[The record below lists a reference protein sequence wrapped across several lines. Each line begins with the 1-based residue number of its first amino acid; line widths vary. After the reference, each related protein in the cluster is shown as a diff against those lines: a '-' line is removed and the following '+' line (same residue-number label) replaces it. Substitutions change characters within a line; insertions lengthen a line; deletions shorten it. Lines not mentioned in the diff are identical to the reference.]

1 MRVSGP
7 SSTKILLPALLAM
20 ATLTL
25 QAQQTSQP
33 QAPASTPAPA
43 SQTTPPAATTPANP
57 APANSAP
64 TTGAPTPSDTSKPTT
79 GTATDGTNAPA
90 AATDAKDT
98 PAAQSTPA
106 NPPANAPAS
115 TQTNAPGYDNAKD
128 NKKDKK
134 NKKDKAAQDAK
145 DNQPTAEESAAA
157 QDTAIRARKNTA
169 PEPGPNG
176 VMPGVKKGSIDD
188 VSATGTR
195 DIGARGLGNW
205 YSTESEMKE
214 GKGISMEIEKSVKFI
229 NDPVVTEYVNR
240 IGQNIVKNSDA
251 KVPFTI
257 KVIDSDEINAM
268 ALPGGF
274 FYVNSGLILAADDEA
289 ELAGVM
295 SHEIA
300 HVAAHHAMREQTR
313 MNYAQMGTIPL
324 IFVGG
329 GLGYGLYEA
338 ASLAVPIT
346 FLQFSR
352 DFERQADFLGIEYM
366 YRAGYDPQALPSMFE
381 KIEHLEKTKPN
392 MIAKAFSDHPQ
403 TPDRILATQQEIA
416 HLLPPKDEYVITTS
430 EFDEV
435 KARLARIEN
444 KRKLRDGQNE
454 KKPSLRHASASP
466 NGNAQNDPNN
476 PNAQN
481 DPNNPNAQ
489 NGSDDD
495 RPTLHRRDN

>member
-1 MRVSGP
+1 
-7 SSTKILLPALLAM
+7 M

-33 QAPASTPAPA
+33 QAPASTTAPA
-43 SQTTPPAATTPANP
+43 SQTAPPDQTAPAGTTPATSAPTTADSTSGTAGGTAPDGTHAPAATT
-57 APANSAP
+57 
-64 TTGAPTPSDTSKPTT
+64 
-79 GTATDGTNAPA
+79 DGK
-90 AATDAKDT
+90 DASGKDA
-98 PAAQSTPA
+98 AAQSTPA
-106 NPPANAPAS
+106 NAPAATPAA
-115 TQTNAPGYDNAKD
+115 TQTNPPAYDNAKD
-128 NKKDKK
+128 NGKKDKNKDKK
-134 NKKDKAAQDAK
+134 NEK
-145 DNQPTAEESAAA
+145 DNQPTAEEMAAA

-169 PEPGPNG
+169 PQPGPNG
-176 VMPGVKKGSIDD
+176 VMPGVKQGSMDD

-195 DIGARGLGNW
+195 DIGGRGMGNW

-214 GKGISMEIEKSVKFI
+214 GKSISMQIEKSVKFI

-240 IGQNIVKNSDA
+240 VGQNIVKNSDA

-295 SHEIA
+295 AHEIS
-300 HVAAHHAMREQTR
+300 HVAAHHAMRQQTR
-313 MNYAQMGTIPL
+313 MNYAQFGTIPL
-324 IFVGG
+324 IFIGG

-352 DFERQADFLGIEYM
+352 DFERQADFLGIQYM

-381 KIEHLEKTKPN
+381 KIEHLQKTKPN

-430 EFDEV
+430 EFDDV

-454 KKPSLRHASASP
+454 KKPSLRRASTSPDANGQNGQTNP
-466 NGNAQNDPNN
+466 NG
-476 PNAQN
+476 
-481 DPNNPNAQ
+481 Q
-489 NGSDDD
+489 NGSEDD

>member
-1 MRVSGP
+1 MRISGP

-25 QAQQTSQP
+25 QGQ
-33 QAPASTPAPA
+33 
-43 SQTTPPAATTPANP
+43 QTTPQTAPTGAPAGTSAPSTPPALPPTQTTPA
-57 APANSAP
+57 
-64 TTGAPTPSDTSKPTT
+64 DTSGSPT
-79 GTATDGTNAPA
+79 
-90 AATDAKDT
+90 
-98 PAAQSTPA
+98 QSTPA
-106 NPPANAPAS
+106 ATPAG
-115 TQTNAPGYDNAKD
+115 TQTTATPCDSGKD
-128 NKKDKK
+128 NGKKKDKK
-134 NKKDKAAQDAK
+134 DKKKGKDDKDEAC
-145 DNQPTAEESAAA
+145 QPTQEEMAAA

-176 VMPGVKKGSIDD
+176 VMPGVKQGSIDD

-195 DIGARGLGNW
+195 EIGGRGLGNW

-214 GKGISMEIEKSVKFI
+214 GKGVSMEIEKSVKFI

-257 KVIDSDEINAM
+257 RVIDSDEINAM

-289 ELAGVM
+289 EVAGVM
-295 SHEIA
+295 AHEIA

-313 MNYAQMGTIPL
+313 LNYAQFGTIPL
-324 IFVGG
+324 IFHR
-329 GLGYGLYEA
+329 A
-338 ASLAVPIT
+338 AGWDTGSTKHRGWRCRSPSCS
-346 FLQFSR
+346 SR
-352 DFERQADFLGIEYM
+352 ATSSGRRIFWASSTCTS
-366 YRAGYDPQALPSMFE
+366 AGYDPQALPSMFE
-381 KIEHLEKTKPN
+381 KIEHLQKTKPN
-392 MIAKAFSDHPQ
+392 LIAKAFSDHPQ

-416 HLLPPKDEYVITTS
+416 HLLPPKDEYIITTS

-454 KKPSLRHASASP
+454 KKPSLRRASTSP
-466 NGNAQNDPNN
+466 DANGQNNPNDPNGK
-476 PNAQN
+476 
-481 DPNNPNAQ
+481 
-489 NGSDDD
+489 NGDDD

>member
-7 SSTKILLPALLAM
+7 SSTKIFLPALLAM

-33 QAPASTPAPA
+33 QVPASSTA
-43 SQTTPPAATTPANP
+43 PAATTPNANTP
-57 APANSAP
+57 AGQSAPA
-64 TTGAPTPSDTSKPTT
+64 TS
-79 GTATDGTNAPA
+79 TDQTSAPA
-90 AATDAKDT
+90 AQSA
-98 PAAQSTPA
+98 PGAQSTPA
-106 NPPANAPAS
+106 NTPAATQTTPPA
-115 TQTNAPGYDNAKD
+115 YDNAKD
-128 NKKDKK
+128 NGKKDKKDKK
-134 NKKDKAAQDAK
+134 NKDAKDNK
-145 DNQPTAEESAAA
+145 DNQPTPEEMQAA

-176 VMPGVKKGSIDD
+176 VMPGVKKGSVDD

-195 DIGARGLGNW
+195 DIGGRGLGNW

-214 GKGISMEIEKSVKFI
+214 GKSISMEIEKSVKFI

-295 SHEIA
+295 AHETA
-300 HVAAHHAMREQTR
+300 HVCAHHAAREMTR
-313 MNYAQMGTIPL
+313 MNYAQIGTIPL
-324 IFVGG
+324 IFIGG

-338 ASLAVPIT
+338 SSLAVPIT

-352 DFERQADFLGIEYM
+352 DFERQADFLGIQYM

-381 KIEHLEKTKPN
+381 KIEHLEKHKTG
-392 MIAKAFSDHPQ
+392 AVARAFSDHPQ
-403 TPDRILATQQEIA
+403 TPDRIARSQEEIA
-416 HLLPPKDEYVITTS
+416 KILPPRDEYLVTTS

-435 KARLARIEN
+435 KTRLARIEN
-444 KRKLRDGQNE
+444 KRKLTDKNNGQ
-454 KKPSLRHASASP
+454 KPTLRRVSNNP
-466 NGNAQNDPNN
+466 DPNN
-476 PNAQN
+476 PS
-481 DPNNPNAQ
+481 NP
-489 NGSDDD
+489 SSTTDD
-495 RPTLHRRDN
+495 RPTLHRR

>member
-1 MRVSGP
+1 MPAPAR
-7 SSTKILLPALLAM
+7 TKLFLPALLAM

-25 QAQQTSQP
+25 QAQTTTPPALPPTQTSP
-33 QAPASTPAPA
+33 TSTPE
-43 SQTTPPAATTPANP
+43 SGQTTPPTMPPVQAPSNP
-57 APANSAP
+57 SAG
-64 TTGAPTPSDTSKPTT
+64 TQPTPPPCE
-79 GTATDGTNAPA
+79 TDNG
-90 AATDAKDT
+90 K
-98 PAAQSTPA
+98 
-106 NPPANAPAS
+106 
-115 TQTNAPGYDNAKD
+115 K
-128 NKKDKK
+128 KKDKK
-134 NKKDKAAQDAK
+134 KDKEKDAAC
-145 DNQPTAEESAAA
+145 QPTAEEMAAA

-176 VMPGVKKGSIDD
+176 VMPGVKKGSVDD

-195 DIGARGLGNW
+195 DIGGRGLGNW
-205 YSTESEMKE
+205 YSTETEMKE
-214 GKGISMEIEKSVKFI
+214 GKGVSMEIEKSVKFI
-229 NDPVVTEYVNR
+229 TDPVVDEYVNR

-274 FYVNSGLILAADDEA
+274 FYVNSGLILAADNEA
-289 ELAGVM
+289 EVAGVM
-295 SHEIA
+295 AHEIA

-313 MNYAQMGTIPL
+313 MNYAQFGTIPL

-338 ASLAVPIT
+338 MGLAVPIT

-352 DFERQADFLGIEYM
+352 DFERQADFLGIQYM

-381 KIEHLEKTKPN
+381 KIEHLEKTKPS

-430 EFDEV
+430 EFDDV
-435 KARLARIEN
+435 KARLARLEN
-444 KRKLRDGQNE
+444 KRKLRDGQE
-454 KKPSLRHASASP
+454 KKSPSLRRASNSPDGQNP
-466 NGNAQNDPNN
+466 NGQN
-476 PNAQN
+476 PNG
-481 DPNNPNAQ
+481 Q
-489 NGSDDD
+489 NGQNGDDD

>member
-33 QAPASTPAPA
+33 QAPASSTAPATTAPTANTPAAQSAPA
-43 SQTTPPAATTPANP
+43 TGTPSNGTPANGTPATAPDQTSTPAAT
-57 APANSAP
+57 
-64 TTGAPTPSDTSKPTT
+64 G
-79 GTATDGTNAPA
+79 
-90 AATDAKDT
+90 KDT
-98 PAAQSTPA
+98 PAAQSAPGTQTPPANTPA
-106 NPPANAPAS
+106 ATQTNPPA
-115 TQTNAPGYDNAKD
+115 YDNAKG
-128 NKKDKK
+128 NAKKDKK
-134 NKKDKAAQDAK
+134 GKDDKDNK
-145 DNQPTAEESAAA
+145 DNQPTPEEMQAA

-176 VMPGVKKGSIDD
+176 VMPGVKKGSVDD
-188 VSATGTR
+188 VSASGTR
-195 DIGARGLGNW
+195 DIGGRGLGNW

-240 IGQNIVKNSDA
+240 IGQNIVKVSDA

-295 SHEIA
+295 AHEIS

-313 MNYAQMGTIPL
+313 LNYAQFGTIPL
-324 IFVGG
+324 IFIGG

-338 ASLAVPIT
+338 SGLAVPIT

-352 DFERQADFLGIEYM
+352 DFERQADFLGIQYM
-366 YRAGYDPQALPSMFE
+366 YKAGYDPQALPSMFE
-381 KIEHLEKTKPN
+381 KIEHLQKTKPN
-392 MIAKAFSDHPQ
+392 LISKAFSDHPQ
-403 TPDRILATQQEIA
+403 TPDRILATQQEIS

-430 EFDEV
+430 EFDDV

-454 KKPSLRHASASP
+454 KKPSLRRASTSP
-466 NGNAQNDPNN
+466 DANG
-476 PNAQN
+476 
-481 DPNNPNAQ
+481 Q
-489 NGSDDD
+489 NGQNGQTSSDDD

>member
-7 SSTKILLPALLAM
+7 SSTKIFLPALLAM

-33 QAPASTPAPA
+33 QVPASSTA
-43 SQTTPPAATTPANP
+43 PAATTPNANTP
-57 APANSAP
+57 AGQSAPATSTDQTSA
-64 TTGAPTPSDTSKPTT
+64 
-79 GTATDGTNAPA
+79 
-90 AATDAKDT
+90 

-106 NPPANAPAS
+106 TGTPAPAANGTNTPAAQSAPGAQSTPANTPAATQTTPPA
-115 TQTNAPGYDNAKD
+115 YDNAKD
-128 NKKDKK
+128 NGKKDKKDKK
-134 NKKDKAAQDAK
+134 NKDAKDNK
-145 DNQPTAEESAAA
+145 DNQPTPEEMQAA

-176 VMPGVKKGSIDD
+176 VMPGVKKGSVDD

-195 DIGARGLGNW
+195 DIGGRGLGNW

-214 GKGISMEIEKSVKFI
+214 GKSISMEIEKSVKFI

-295 SHEIA
+295 AHEIS

-324 IFVGG
+324 IFIGG

-338 ASLAVPIT
+338 SSLAVPIT

-352 DFERQADFLGIEYM
+352 DFERQADFLGIQYM

-416 HLLPPKDEYVITTS
+416 HLLPPKDEYIITTS
-430 EFDEV
+430 EFDDV

-454 KKPSLRHASASP
+454 KKPSLRRASSSP
-466 NGNAQNDPNN
+466 NANGQNGQNG
-476 PNAQN
+476 QN

>member
-7 SSTKILLPALLAM
+7 SSSKILLPALLAM
-20 ATLTL
+20 ATLAL

-33 QAPASTPAPA
+33 QAPAGSNAPA
-43 SQTTPPAATTPANP
+43 SSTDATPATTTPPATNPPATNP
-57 APANSAP
+57 
-64 TTGAPTPSDTSKPTT
+64 
-79 GTATDGTNAPA
+79 GTATPSATADGKDAPA
-90 AATDAKDT
+90 AASGSNA
-98 PAAQSTPA
+98 PAAAQSTPA
-106 NPPANAPAS
+106 NAPAATPPAA
-115 TQTNAPGYDNAKD
+115 QTNPPSPGYDNGK
-128 NKKDKK
+128 NSGKKDKK
-134 NKKDKAAQDAK
+134 DKKKDDK
-145 DNQPTAEESAAA
+145 DNQPTAAEMSAA

-176 VMPGVKKGSIDD
+176 VMPGVKQGSVDD

-195 DIGARGLGNW
+195 DIGGRGLGNW
-205 YSTESEMKE
+205 YSTEAEMKE

-257 KVIDSDEINAM
+257 RVIDSDEINAM

-295 SHEIA
+295 AHEIS

-313 MNYAQMGTIPL
+313 LNYAQLGTIPL

-338 ASLAVPIT
+338 SSLAIPIT

-352 DFERQADFLGIEYM
+352 DFERQADFLGIQYM

-381 KIEHLEKTKPN
+381 KIEHLQKTKPN

-454 KKPSLRHASASP
+454 KKPSLRRASTSP
-466 NGNAQNDPNN
+466 NANG
-476 PNAQN
+476 QN

>member
-7 SSTKILLPALLAM
+7 SSTKIFLPALLAM
-20 ATLTL
+20 ATVTL
-25 QAQQTSQP
+25 QAQQPSQP
-33 QAPASTPAPA
+33 QAPASTTAPA
-43 SQTTPPAATTPANP
+43 SQTAPPAATPPATS
-57 APANSAP
+57 APAA
-64 TTGAPTPSDTSKPTT
+64 GAPTPSDTSKPTT
-79 GTATDGTNAPA
+79 GNATDGSNAPA
-90 AATDAKDT
+90 ATTDAKDT
-98 PAAQSTPA
+98 PGAAQSTPA

-115 TQTNAPGYDNAKD
+115 TQTNPPAYDNAKD
-128 NKKDKK
+128 NGKKDKK
-134 NKKDKAAQDAK
+134 DKKDKDAQDAK
-145 DNQPTAEESAAA
+145 DNQPTAEETAAA

-169 PEPGPNG
+169 PEPLPNG
-176 VMPGVKKGSIDD
+176 VMPGVKKGSIED

-195 DIGARGLGNW
+195 DIGGRGIGNW

-214 GKGISMEIEKSVKFI
+214 GKGISMEIERSVKFI
-229 NDPVVTEYVNR
+229 NDPMVTEYVNR

-257 KVIDSDEINAM
+257 RVIDSDEINAM

-295 SHEIA
+295 AHEIA
-300 HVAAHHAMREQTR
+300 HVAAHHAMRQQTR
-313 MNYAQMGTIPL
+313 MNYAQFGTIPL

-430 EFDEV
+430 EFDDV
-435 KARLARIEN
+435 KSRLARIEN
-444 KRKLRDGQNE
+444 KRKLRDGQQE
-454 KKPSLRHASASP
+454 KKPSLRHASTSP
-466 NGNAQNDPNN
+466 DANGQNGQQTSQNGQNN
-476 PNAQN
+476 PNG
-481 DPNNPNAQ
+481 Q

>member
-7 SSTKILLPALLAM
+7 SSTKIFLPAFLAM

-33 QAPASTPAPA
+33 QVPASSTA
-43 SQTTPPAATTPANP
+43 PAATTPNANTP
-57 APANSAP
+57 AGQSAPA
-64 TTGAPTPSDTSKPTT
+64 TS
-79 GTATDGTNAPA
+79 TDQTSAPA
-90 AATDAKDT
+90 AQSA
-98 PAAQSTPA
+98 PGAQSTPA
-106 NPPANAPAS
+106 NTPAATQTTPPA
-115 TQTNAPGYDNAKD
+115 YDNAKD
-128 NKKDKK
+128 NGKKDKKDKK
-134 NKKDKAAQDAK
+134 NKDAQNNK
-145 DNQPTAEESAAA
+145 DNQPTPEEMQAA

-176 VMPGVKKGSIDD
+176 VMPGVKKGSVDD

-195 DIGARGLGNW
+195 DIGGRGLGNW

-240 IGQNIVKNSDA
+240 VGQNIVKNSDA

-295 SHEIA
+295 AHEIS
-300 HVAAHHAMREQTR
+300 HVVAHHAARQMTK
-313 MNYAQMGTIPL
+313 MNMAQIASIPL
-324 IFVGG
+324 IIFTQGSWT
-329 GLGYGLYEA
+329 GYGIYEA
-338 ASLAVPIT
+338 SQLAIPMG

-352 DFERQADFLGIEYM
+352 MDEAEADYLGVQYM
-366 YRAGYDPQALPSMFE
+366 YRAGYDPQAFIQFFE
-381 KIEHLEKTKPN
+381 KLDALEKHKPGTL
-392 MIAKAFSDHPQ
+392 AKVFADHPQ
-403 TPDRILATQQEIA
+403 TPDRIAHSEDEIA
-416 HLLPPKDEYVITTS
+416 TIMPAKPDYVVTTS
-430 EFDEV
+430 EFDDV

-444 KRKLRDGQNE
+444 KRKINDPKGGNKPTLRRTGGTN
-454 KKPSLRHASASP
+454 
-466 NGNAQNDPNN
+466 NDPNN
-476 PNAQN
+476 PNS
-481 DPNNPNAQ
+481 
-489 NGSDDD
+489 GTSSTDD
-495 RPTLHRRDN
+495 RPTLG

>member
-7 SSTKILLPALLAM
+7 SSTKIFLPALLAM
-20 ATLTL
+20 ATVTL
-25 QAQQTSQP
+25 QAQQPSQP
-33 QAPASTPAPA
+33 QAPASTTAPA
-43 SQTTPPAATTPANP
+43 SQTAPPAATPPATS
-57 APANSAP
+57 APAA
-64 TTGAPTPSDTSKPTT
+64 GAPAPSDTSKPTT
-79 GTATDGTNAPA
+79 GNATDGSNAPA
-90 AATDAKDT
+90 ATTDAKDT
-98 PAAQSTPA
+98 PGAAQSTPA
-106 NPPANAPAS
+106 NPPANTPAS
-115 TQTNAPGYDNAKD
+115 TQTNPPAYDNAKD
-128 NKKDKK
+128 NGKKDKK
-134 NKKDKAAQDAK
+134 DKDAQDAK
-145 DNQPTAEESAAA
+145 DNQPTAEETAAA

-169 PEPGPNG
+169 PEPLPNG
-176 VMPGVKKGSIDD
+176 VMPGVKKGSIED

-195 DIGARGLGNW
+195 DIGGRGIGNW

-214 GKGISMEIEKSVKFI
+214 GKGISMEIERSVKFI
-229 NDPVVTEYVNR
+229 NDPMVTEYVNR

-257 KVIDSDEINAM
+257 RVIDSDEINAM

-295 SHEIA
+295 AHEIA
-300 HVAAHHAMREQTR
+300 HVAAHHAMRQQTR
-313 MNYAQMGTIPL
+313 MNYAQFGTIPL

-430 EFDEV
+430 EFDDV
-435 KARLARIEN
+435 KSRLARIEN
-444 KRKLRDGQNE
+444 KRKLRDGQQE
-454 KKPSLRHASASP
+454 KKPSLRHASTSP
-466 NGNAQNDPNN
+466 DANGQNGQQTSQNGQNN
-476 PNAQN
+476 PNG
-481 DPNNPNAQ
+481 Q

>member
-7 SSTKILLPALLAM
+7 STTKIFLPALLAM

-33 QAPASTPAPA
+33 QAPAGSTAPASSPDATPAP
-43 SQTTPPAATTPANP
+43 TTPPASNP
-57 APANSAP
+57 
-64 TTGAPTPSDTSKPTT
+64 
-79 GTATDGTNAPA
+79 GTATPSATTGEKDAPA
-90 AATDAKDT
+90 
-98 PAAQSTPA
+98 AAQSTPA
-106 NPPANAPAS
+106 NAPAATPAS
-115 TQTNAPGYDNAKD
+115 TGAKPPAYDNGKD
-128 NKKDKK
+128 SGKKDKK
-134 NKKDKAAQDAK
+134 DKKKDDK
-145 DNQPTAEESAAA
+145 DNQPTAEEMAAA

-176 VMPGVKKGSIDD
+176 VMPGVKQGSIDD

-195 DIGARGLGNW
+195 EIGGRGLGNW

-214 GKGISMEIEKSVKFI
+214 GKSISMEIEKSVKFI

-240 IGQNIVKNSDA
+240 VGQNIVKNSDA

-295 SHEIA
+295 AHEIS

-313 MNYAQMGTIPL
+313 LNYAQFGTIPL
-324 IFVGG
+324 IFIGG

-338 ASLAVPIT
+338 SSLAVPIT

-352 DFERQADFLGIEYM
+352 DFERQADFLGIQYM

-381 KIEHLEKTKPN
+381 KIEHLQKTKPN

-416 HLLPPKDEYVITTS
+416 KLLPPKDEYVITTS
-430 EFDEV
+430 EFDDV

-454 KKPSLRHASASP
+454 KKPSLRRASTSP
-466 NGNAQNDPNN
+466 NANG
-476 PNAQN
+476 QN

>member
-7 SSTKILLPALLAM
+7 SSSKIFLPALLAM

-33 QAPASTPAPA
+33 QAPASSTA
-43 SQTTPPAATTPANP
+43 PAATTPDANTPAAQSAPATGTPSSGTPASGTP
-57 APANSAP
+57 APAP
-64 TTGAPTPSDTSKPTT
+64 DQTG
-79 GTATDGTNAPA
+79 APA
-90 AATDAKDT
+90 AAGKDT
-98 PAAQSTPA
+98 PAAQSAPGTQTPPANTPA
-106 NPPANAPAS
+106 ATQTNPPA
-115 TQTNAPGYDNAKD
+115 YDNAKG
-128 NKKDKK
+128 NGKKDKK
-134 NKKDKAAQDAK
+134 SKDDNSK
-145 DNQPTAEESAAA
+145 DNQPTPEEMQAA

-169 PEPGPNG
+169 PEPLPNG
-176 VMPGVKKGSIDD
+176 VMPGVKKGSVDD

-195 DIGARGLGNW
+195 DIGGRGLGNW

-229 NDPVVTEYVNR
+229 NDPMVTEYVNR

-295 SHEIA
+295 AHEIA

-416 HLLPPKDEYVITTS
+416 HLLPPKDEYIITTS
-430 EFDEV
+430 EFDDV

-454 KKPSLRHASASP
+454 KKPSLRHASTSP
-466 NGNAQNDPNN
+466 NANGQPSTNGQT
-476 PNAQN
+476 

>member
-7 SSTKILLPALLAM
+7 SSTKIFLPALLAM
-20 ATLTL
+20 ATVTL
-25 QAQQTSQP
+25 QAQQPSQP
-33 QAPASTPAPA
+33 QAPASTTAPA
-43 SQTTPPAATTPANP
+43 SQTAPPAATPPATS
-57 APANSAP
+57 APAA
-64 TTGAPTPSDTSKPTT
+64 GAPTPSDTSKPTT
-79 GTATDGTNAPA
+79 GNATDGSNAPA
-90 AATDAKDT
+90 ATTDAKDT
-98 PAAQSTPA
+98 PGAAQSTPA

-115 TQTNAPGYDNAKD
+115 TQTNPPAYDNAKD
-128 NKKDKK
+128 NGKKDKK
-134 NKKDKAAQDAK
+134 DKKDKDAQDAK
-145 DNQPTAEESAAA
+145 DNQPTAEETAAA

-169 PEPGPNG
+169 PEPLPNG
-176 VMPGVKKGSIDD
+176 VMPGVKKGSIED

-195 DIGARGLGNW
+195 DIGGRGIGNW

-214 GKGISMEIEKSVKFI
+214 GKGISMEIERSVKFI
-229 NDPVVTEYVNR
+229 NDPMVTEYVNR

-257 KVIDSDEINAM
+257 RVIDSDEINAM

-295 SHEIA
+295 AHEIA
-300 HVAAHHAMREQTR
+300 HVAAHHAMRQQTR
-313 MNYAQMGTIPL
+313 MNYAQFGTIPL

-430 EFDEV
+430 EFDDV
-435 KARLARIEN
+435 KSRLARIEN
-444 KRKLRDGQNE
+444 KRKLRDGQQE
-454 KKPSLRHASASP
+454 KKPSLRHASTSP
-466 NGNAQNDPNN
+466 DANGQQTSQNGQNN
-476 PNAQN
+476 PNG
-481 DPNNPNAQ
+481 Q

>member
-25 QAQQTSQP
+25 QGQQTTP
-33 QAPASTPAPA
+33 QTTPSGTPAGTTAPSTPPALPPTQTTPADTQGSPQSAPAA
-43 SQTTPPAATTPANP
+43 TPPAAQT
-57 APANSAP
+57 
-64 TTGAPTPSDTSKPTT
+64 
-79 GTATDGTNAPA
+79 
-90 AATDAKDT
+90 
-98 PAAQSTPA
+98 
-106 NPPANAPAS
+106 NPPS
-115 TQTNAPGYDNAKD
+115 PGYDNGKD
-128 NKKDKK
+128 SGKKDKK
-134 NKKDKAAQDAK
+134 DKKKDDK
-145 DNQPTAEESAAA
+145 DNQPTAEEMAAA

-176 VMPGVKKGSIDD
+176 VMPGVKQGSIDD

-195 DIGARGLGNW
+195 EIGGRGLGNW

-214 GKGISMEIEKSVKFI
+214 GKSISMEIEKSVKFI

-240 IGQNIVKNSDA
+240 VGQNIVKNSDA

-289 ELAGVM
+289 EVAGVM
-295 SHEIA
+295 AHEIA

-313 MNYAQMGTIPL
+313 LNYAQFGTIPL
-324 IFVGG
+324 IFIGG

-338 ASLAVPIT
+338 SSLAVPIT

-352 DFERQADFLGIEYM
+352 DFERQADFLGIQYM

-381 KIEHLEKTKPN
+381 KIEHLQKTKPN

-430 EFDEV
+430 EFDDV

-454 KKPSLRHASASP
+454 KKPSLRRASTSP
-466 NGNAQNDPNN
+466 NANGQT
-476 PNAQN
+476 

>member
-7 SSTKILLPALLAM
+7 SSTKIFLPALLAM

-33 QAPASTPAPA
+33 QAPASSTA
-43 SQTTPPAATTPANP
+43 PAATTPDANTPAPQSAPATGTPSSGTP
-57 APANSAP
+57 APAADQ
-64 TTGAPTPSDTSKPTT
+64 TG
-79 GTATDGTNAPA
+79 APA
-90 AATDAKDT
+90 AAGKDT
-98 PAAQSTPA
+98 PAAQSAPGTQTPPANTPA
-106 NPPANAPAS
+106 ATQTNPPA
-115 TQTNAPGYDNAKD
+115 YDNAKG
-128 NKKDKK
+128 NGKKDKK
-134 NKKDKAAQDAK
+134 SKDDNSK
-145 DNQPTAEESAAA
+145 DNQPTPEEMQAA

-169 PEPGPNG
+169 PEPLPNG
-176 VMPGVKKGSIDD
+176 VMPGVKKGSVDD

-195 DIGARGLGNW
+195 DIGGRGLGNW

-229 NDPVVTEYVNR
+229 NDPMVTEYVNR

-295 SHEIA
+295 AHEIA

-416 HLLPPKDEYVITTS
+416 HLLPPKDEYIITTS
-430 EFDEV
+430 EFDDV

-454 KKPSLRHASASP
+454 KKPSLRHASTSP
-466 NGNAQNDPNN
+466 NANGQPSTNGQT
-476 PNAQN
+476 

>member
-7 SSTKILLPALLAM
+7 SSTKIFLPALLAM
-20 ATLTL
+20 ATVTL
-25 QAQQTSQP
+25 QAQQPSQP
-33 QAPASTPAPA
+33 QAPASTTAPA
-43 SQTTPPAATTPANP
+43 SQTAPPAATPPTTS
-57 APANSAP
+57 APAA
-64 TTGAPTPSDTSKPTT
+64 GAPTPSDTSKPTT
-79 GTATDGTNAPA
+79 GNATDGSNAPA
-90 AATDAKDT
+90 ATTDAKDT
-98 PAAQSTPA
+98 PGAAQSTPA

-115 TQTNAPGYDNAKD
+115 TQTNPPAYDNAKD
-128 NKKDKK
+128 NGKKDKK
-134 NKKDKAAQDAK
+134 DKKDKDAQDAK
-145 DNQPTAEESAAA
+145 DNQPTAEETAAA

-169 PEPGPNG
+169 PEPLPNG
-176 VMPGVKKGSIDD
+176 VMPGVKKGSIED

-195 DIGARGLGNW
+195 DIGGRGIGNW

-214 GKGISMEIEKSVKFI
+214 GKGISMEIERSVKFI
-229 NDPVVTEYVNR
+229 NDPMVTEYVNR

-257 KVIDSDEINAM
+257 RVIDSDEINAM

-295 SHEIA
+295 AHEIA
-300 HVAAHHAMREQTR
+300 HVAAHHAMRQQTR
-313 MNYAQMGTIPL
+313 MNYAQFGTIPL

-430 EFDEV
+430 EFDDV
-435 KARLARIEN
+435 KSRLARIEN
-444 KRKLRDGQNE
+444 KRKLRDGQQE
-454 KKPSLRHASASP
+454 KKPSLRHASTSP
-466 NGNAQNDPNN
+466 DANGQNGQQTSQNGQNN
-476 PNAQN
+476 PNG
-481 DPNNPNAQ
+481 Q